1 MTTYA
6 PVPAYADH
14 KFHPRVLLLIA
25 AGHAAVITAALMIKT
40 DLPQRII
47 HPPIY
52 IDWIP
57 APKPPPPHPIQTP
70 QTVQRQQPTRP
81 TIDHPQPI
89 EQTQLHTGPTADKTI
104 VIPNITPIDPHP
116 FIPVGPVEPVRTGP
130 RFVTPPSELKPPY
143 PEQKQLAGEEA
154 TLRLRLTIDA
164 AGRVTAVDPV
174 GSADPAFLAAARKHI
189 LAHWRY
195 QPATEDGHPVPS
207 STVITLQF
215 QLS

>member
-25 AGHAAVITAALMIKT
+25 AGHAAVVAAALMIKM
-40 DLPQRII
+40 DLPQRIA
-47 HPPIY
+47 HPTILV
-52 IDWIP
+52 DWVP

-70 QTVQRQQPTRP
+70 QKVQRQQPTP
-81 TIDHPQPI
+81 QTIDHPQQI
-89 EQTQLHTGPTADKTI
+89 EQTQFKTGPIVDNT
-104 VIPNITPIDPHP
+104 VIPNVTPIDSHP
-116 FIPVGPVEPVRTGP
+116 FIPVGPTEPVRTGP
-130 RFVTPPSELKPPY
+130 RFATPQSDIKPPY

-154 TLRLRLTIDA
+154 TLRLKLTIDA
-164 AGRVTAVDPV
+164 SGRVTAVDPV
-174 GSADPAFLAAARKHI
+174 GNADPAFLAAARKHI

-195 QPATEDGHPVPS
+195 QPATEDGHPVAS

-215 QLS
+215 QLD

>member
-6 PVPAYADH
+6 SVPAYADH

-40 DLPQRII
+40 DLPQRIA
-47 HPPIY
+47 HPTILV
-52 IDWIP
+52 DWIP

-70 QTVQRQQPTRP
+70 QKVQRQQQPP
-81 TIDHPQPI
+81 QTIDHPQQV
-89 EQTQLHTGPTADKTI
+89 EQTQLHTGPTADNTV
-104 VIPNITPIDPHP
+104 VIPNLTPIDPRP
-116 FIPVGPVEPVRTGP
+116 FIPVGPAEPVRTGP
-130 RFVTPPSELKPPY
+130 RFATPQSELKPPY

-154 TLRLRLTIDA
+154 TLRLKLTIDA

-174 GSADPAFLAAARKHI
+174 GNADPAFLAAARRHI

-195 QPATEDGHPVPS
+195 QPATEDGHPVAS

-215 QLS
+215 QLD